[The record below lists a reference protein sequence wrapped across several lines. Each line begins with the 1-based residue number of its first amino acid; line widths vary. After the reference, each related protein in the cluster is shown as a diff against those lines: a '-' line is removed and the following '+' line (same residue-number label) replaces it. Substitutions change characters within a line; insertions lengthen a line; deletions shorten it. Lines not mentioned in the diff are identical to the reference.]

1 VNLMDALL
9 DYLEEIEEVLETSKT
24 MPFTGQTRVDKVRI
38 LDILN
43 EIRLNLPDDI
53 RQAQRILSDHDK
65 ILADAEHKAMGI
77 LEAAEAEAKLMTN
90 SHEIFKRASE
100 QATELMEE
108 AKKGARDLRAGASAY
123 VDEKLEDAEK
133 QIKEYMVNMEAQH
146 KRLMAYYSETVDV
159 LYENRQELRR

>member
-1 VNLMDALL
+1 MDALL
-9 DYLEEIEEVLETSKT
+9 DYLDEIEEVLETSKT
-24 MPFTGQTRVDKVRI
+24 MPFTGKTQVDKARI

-43 EIRLNLPDDI
+43 EIRMHLPDDI

-65 ILADAEHKAMGI
+65 ILADAEHKAVGI

-90 SHEIFKRASE
+90 SSDIFKRASE
-100 QATELMEE
+100 QAAAITEE

-123 VDEKLEDAEK
+123 VDEKLEEAER
-133 QIKEYMVNMEAQH
+133 QVREYIVNMEEQH
-146 KRLMAYYSETVDV
+146 KRLMAYYNDTVDV